1 MIIRCTGKLLKEIG
15 VGKSKAIPPVSHT
28 SLLGDWHA
36 HLLYI
41 DRHKCVLFVN
51 DRTRFNF
58 IVPDIPRAQIRTLSR
73 LFEQWLRCVLS
84 DENVALN
91 IQNQIFEEYAPIEY
105 APSNNR
111 SVLGSIND
119 LAYHYKHAIFM
130 EGGVHSPV
138 VPEIIREMNRM
149 PMSPLRYKD
158 PIRMLKEL
166 YESAT

>member
-1 MIIRCTGKLLKEIG
+1 M
-15 VGKSKAIPPVSHT
+15 
-28 SLLGDWHA
+28 
-36 HLLYI
+36 
-41 DRHKCVLFVN
+41 
-51 DRTRFNF
+51 
-58 IVPDIPRAQIRTLSR
+58 
-73 LFEQWLRCVLS
+73 
-84 DENVALN
+84 
-91 IQNQIFEEYAPIEY
+91 
-105 APSNNR
+105 
-111 SVLGSIND
+111 LGSIND